1 MIVQPMRYRTILLF
15 GAPGSGKGTQGKIL
29 GTIPGYHHCSCGE
42 VFRRLQPE
50 TELGRTFLEYS
61 SQGRL
66 VPDEFTVRLW
76 RENIQAETQ
85 ANLFNPLNH
94 LLVLDGIP
102 RNRRQAEI
110 LQETLEVLIL
120 LNLTCPD
127 NRKLIDRMQ
136 RRALKE
142 NRLDDANLEVIQRR
156 FQIYE
161 QETRDL
167 LEFYTPNLV
176 QVIDATQSPV
186 QVLRTILNILAHLDH
201 QPQP

>member
-1 MIVQPMRYRTILLF
+1 MRYRTILLF

-29 GTIPGYHHCSCGE
+29 GNIPGYHHCSCGE
-42 VFRRLQPE
+42 VFRRLRPD
-50 TELGRTFLEYS
+50 TELGRTFLDYS

-76 RENIQAETQ
+76 RENIEAETQ
-85 ANLFNPLNH
+85 AGQFNPRKH

-110 LQETLEVLIL
+110 LQQTLDVLVI

-127 NRKLIDRMQ
+127 NRMLIERMQ

-156 FQIYE
+156 FHVYE

-167 LEFYTPNLV
+167 LGCYTPSLV
-176 QVIDATQSPV
+176 HPIDATKPPA
-186 QVLRTILNILAHLDH
+186 QVLRAILDILCQLDNP
-201 QPQP
+201 PQP

>member
-1 MIVQPMRYRTILLF
+1 MRYRSILLF

-42 VFRRLQPE
+42 VFRRLRPD
-50 TELGRTFLEYS
+50 TELGRTFLQYS
-61 SQGRL
+61 SQGQL

-76 RENIQAETQ
+76 RENIEAETQ
-85 ANLFNPLNH
+85 SGQFNPLKH

-110 LQETLEVLIL
+110 LQETLDVLIL
-120 LNLTCPD
+120 LNLTCRE
-127 NRKLIDRMQ
+127 NRMLIERMQ

-156 FQIYE
+156 FQVYE

-167 LEFYTPNLV
+167 LGCYPAHLIR
-176 QVIDATQSPV
+176 QIDATQSPA
-186 QVLRTILNILAHLDH
+186 QVLRAILDILCQLEP

>member
-1 MIVQPMRYRTILLF
+1 MRYRTVLLF

-42 VFRRLQPE
+42 VFRRLSPE
-50 TELGRTFLEYS
+50 TDLGRTFLEYS

-85 ANLFNPLNH
+85 ASLFNPLNH
-94 LLVLDGIP
+94 VLVLDGIP
-102 RNRRQAEI
+102 RNRRQADI
-110 LQETLEVLIL
+110 LEETLDVLAVL
-120 LNLTCPD
+120 HLTCPD

-142 NRLDDANLEVIQRR
+142 NRLDDANLEVIRRR
-156 FQIYE
+156 FQVYE
-161 QETRDL
+161 RETEDL
-167 LEFYTPNLV
+167 LSCYSESLV
-176 QVIDATQSPV
+176 HSIDAMQRPV
-186 QVLRTILNILAHLDH
+186 QVLRAILEHLSKLDY

>member
-1 MIVQPMRYRTILLF
+1 MRYRTVLLF

-42 VFRRLQPE
+42 VFRRLSPE
-50 TELGRTFLEYS
+50 TDLGRTFLEYS

-66 VPDEFTVRLW
+66 VPDEFTIRLW

-85 ANLFNPLNH
+85 ASSFNPVNH
-94 LLVLDGIP
+94 ILVLDGIP
-102 RNRRQAEI
+102 RTRHQAEI
-110 LQETLEVLIL
+110 LEETLDVLAV

-156 FQIYE
+156 FKVYE
-161 QETRDL
+161 QETKDL
-167 LEFYTPNLV
+167 LSYYSESLV
-176 QVIDATQSPV
+176 HSIDAMQRPV
-186 QVLRTILNILAHLDH
+186 QVLRAILERLSKLEY
-201 QPQP
+201 QP